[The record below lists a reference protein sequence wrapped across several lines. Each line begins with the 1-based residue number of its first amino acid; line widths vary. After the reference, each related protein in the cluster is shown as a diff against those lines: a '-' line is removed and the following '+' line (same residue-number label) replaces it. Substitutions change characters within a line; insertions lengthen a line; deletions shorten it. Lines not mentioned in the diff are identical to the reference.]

1 MDLYTSTQALAS
13 ILSIDLSF
21 PIPKYRQSYIAL
33 PEIQL
38 IALLVVIVKLYHP
51 FDNLERYVKSTTDG
65 GFLAID
71 WDIWSHAHQ
80 VHDTATKS
88 DRPFAPGSEIN
99 LTEHDVMT
107 MSNVQADAY
116 MDWYEKT
123 WVEKDAKDTTTRSLP
138 QELLDMFPT
147 GRQDGS
153 MPLAPPTSEE
163 RRMKER
169 ETMTARLKTTLG
181 SLKTRRIISG
191 EEEGHRTDV
200 GTRVGAHYTHYR
212 RMEDLEGHAK
222 VFHEVVARMVGIQV
236 KTLLRAV
243 FGMEMRLR
251 RLREDQLR
259 TKDGESGGEMEGG
272 DLVVGEEGVELDEDI
287 ELSMLDLEDE

>member
-1 MDLYTSTQALAS
+1 MLTTRLTVNLYTSTQALAS
-13 ILSIDLSF
+13 ILSIDFSF
-21 PIPKYRQSYIAL
+21 PTPRYRRSSIAL

-38 IALLVVIVKLYHP
+38 VALLVITVKLYHP
-51 FDNLERYVKSTTDG
+51 FDDLERHVKSTSDG

-71 WDIWSHAHQ
+71 WDVWSHAHQ

-107 MSNVQADAY
+107 MSDVQADAY

-123 WVEKDAKDTTTRSLP
+123 WIEKDVKDTTTRSLP

-147 GRQDGS
+147 GRQDRS
-153 MPLAPPTSEE
+153 TPSAPPTSEE
-163 RRMKER
+163 RRIKER
-169 ETMTARLKTTLG
+169 DTMTARFKTVLG
-181 SLKTRRIISG
+181 SLKARKVVPG
-191 EEEGHRTDV
+191 EEEGHHANV
-200 GTRVGAHYTHYR
+200 GARVGAHYTHYR

-222 VFHEVVARMVGIQV
+222 VFHEVVARMAGIQV
-236 KTLLRAV
+236 KTLLGAV

-251 RLREDQLR
+251 RWREDQLR
-259 TKDGESGGEMEGG
+259 TELGENGEEME
-272 DLVVGEEGVELDEDI
+272 DDI
-287 ELSMLDLEDE
+287 FVCLEST